1 MDVAS
6 DTDTSYNA
14 KCGTN
19 MEEKKEDKLQLQD
32 NNMFTDNKQQ
42 FKIITVKTKTEDGGS
57 PQVAESDGSDAFSR
71 WSNTNAR
78 MTHLLTLEGIDPAN
92 EDNTDWKALVGYQGF
107 RRLREGGVDH
117 STTNS
122 TRKTRLSTELHDS
135 VFYEQLF
142 GRDLNDL

>member
-1 MDVAS
+1 
-6 DTDTSYNA
+6 
-14 KCGTN
+14 
-19 MEEKKEDKLQLQD
+19 
-32 NNMFTDNKQQ
+32 MFTDNKQQ

-71 WSNTNAR
+71 WYNTNAR

-122 TRKTRLSTELHDS
+122 TSTRKRKTRLSTELHDS
-135 VFYEQLF
+135 VFHEQLF
-142 GRDLNDL
+142 LVDLNDL